1 MTPPPTVALRVLG
14 AELAVC
20 RLDPGTPVPDPGGAE
35 LWALTRTAEEA
46 SVVCALE
53 HAPAGAKVEEGWMG
67 FAVAGPLD
75 FGLTGILA
83 AIAAPLAEAGVPI
96 FAISTYDTD
105 YVLIKRADDE
115 RARAALTRAGHRF
128 VDG

>member
-1 MTPPPTVALRVLG
+1 MTPPTVALRVLG

-20 RLDPGTPVPDPGGAE
+20 RLDPGTPIPDPGDAE
-35 LWALTRTAEEA
+35 LWALTRTAEET

-53 HAPAGAKVEEGWMG
+53 HAPAGAKVEGGWLG
-67 FAVAGPLD
+67 YAVAGPLD

-105 YVLIKRADDE
+105 YVLVKRADDD
-115 RARAALTRAGHRF
+115 RARAALTQAGHR
-128 VDG
+128 VIDA